1 MTKKGSLRVLCVV
14 FVDFARL
21 ARKLFHKSNKKI
33 YWRFFRLY
41 LQRREEQN
49 EKKVAVN
56 CNRYFRS
63 WTSSY
68 VMWKTG
74 WVHEFLDLTTGMKNG
89 HVATLFQLFSNNRAT
104 LIKVPIYI
112 EEIDSH

>member
-1 MTKKGSLRVLCVV
+1 
-14 FVDFARL
+14 
-21 ARKLFHKSNKKI
+21 
-33 YWRFFRLY
+33 
-41 LQRREEQN
+41 
-49 EKKVAVN
+49 
-56 CNRYFRS
+56 
-63 WTSSY
+63 
-68 VMWKTG
+68 MWKTG